1 MLRGIRIG
9 FALLLAAALFPPVAG
24 ASNLSISGS
33 RIDYLAAAGET
44 NNLQVTR
51 LGANY
56 VFTEVGGIPITPAAP
71 CANAGANVGTCPAAG
86 IRDIDISLNN
96 MDDTLNVAPTIVSAQ
111 IEDTNL
117 FGGPGTDSL
126 TGGPNVE
133 NSIQGGDGTDTL
145 TGGSLHDDIAGL
157 DGIDT
162 LNGGGGDDFLRVE
175 GDTFPD
181 SASGGPGNDTLSGA
195 TEDPDGADIYA
206 GGPGRDRLSLQGRR
220 DDLLITMNGVADDGG
235 GGCPGVGCE
244 NDNVGAD
251 LEIVET
257 GQGHDTITGAA
268 GSQTIEGSAGN
279 DIINGA
285 AGDDEVSGS
294 LGDDTVLGGPGNDFV
309 IGAEGTD
316 QIRGNAGD
324 DYLIQF
330 DLFDGERDVFDGGS
344 GIDEMGG
351 FGGEISSGLR
361 IDLDGRADD
370 GPRAP
375 EFDGLRDN
383 VRGNV
388 EGLEGT
394 PRADILIGNGRANEL
409 EGGGGA
415 DRLVGKGGADGI
427 EGDRGNDN
435 ISAGKGRDSIT
446 GDGGADRIRSRDKSP
461 DEISCGS
468 SRDLVIADRRDRPGA
483 DCDRVR
489 R

>member
-9 FALLLAAALFPPVAG
+9 CALLFAAAMFPSSAG
-24 ASNLSISGS
+24 AANLSISGS
-33 RIDYLAAAGET
+33 QINYQALAGEV
-44 NNLQVTR
+44 NNLLVTR
-51 LGANY
+51 VGANY
-56 VFTEVGGIPITPAAP
+56 LFTEAGGVPVAPAGACAP
-71 CANAGANVGTCPAAG
+71 AGANAGTCPVTG
-86 IRDIDISLNN
+86 IRDININVNN
-96 MDDTLNVAPTIVSAQ
+96 MDDTVTIAPTIAQ
-111 IEDTNL
+111 INRINIVAGVGTDNVTGGANVENTIQGED
-117 FGGPGTDSL
+117 GTDSL
-126 TGGPNVE
+126 TGG
-133 NSIQGGDGTDTL
+133 
-145 TGGSLHDDIAGL
+145 SLNDDLMGQ

-162 LNGGGGDDFLRVE
+162 LIGGGGDDLLRVA

-181 SASGGPGNDTLSGA
+181 SASGGPGNDQFLGGNQG
-195 TEDPDGADIYA
+195 PDGADIYA
-206 GGPGRDRLSLQGRR
+206 GGPGGRDRIEFGNRR
-220 DDLLITMNGVADDGG
+220 DNLLLTLNGVADDG

-251 LEIVET
+251 MEIIDS
-257 GQGHDTITGAA
+257 GQGDDTITGAA
-268 GSQTIEGSAGN
+268 GTQQIDGGSGN
-279 DIINGA
+279 DTINGA
-285 AGDDEVSGS
+285 GGDDEISGS
-294 LGDDTVLGGPGNDFV
+294 DGDDTVQGGPGNDFV
-309 IGAEGTD
+309 AGAEGTD
-316 QIRGNAGD
+316 LIRGNAGD

-344 GIDEMGG
+344 GIDETGG
-351 FGGEISSGLR
+351 GGGESTFGLR

-370 GPRAP
+370 GPRDT
-375 EFDGLRDN
+375 EFDGLKDN

-394 PRADILIGNGRANEL
+394 ARADILIGNGRANEL
-409 EGGGGA
+409 EGGDGA

-427 EGDRGNDN
+427 EGARGNDN
-435 ISAGKGRDSIT
+435 ISAGKGRDSVT